1 MAIEIVYV
9 HKTTCDFPVRY
20 VKVYQRVAPKYGNFI
35 GFDIPIYGYI
45 NQTWIPQKLDG
56 QY

>member
-1 MAIEIVYV
+1 MAIEIVYF

>member
-1 MAIEIVYV
+1 MAIEIVYF

-35 GFDIPIYGYI
+35 GFDPS
-45 NQTWIPQKLDG
+45 PDG
-56 QY
+56 NNVMLGFG

>member
-1 MAIEIVYV
+1 MAIEIVYF

-35 GFDIPIYGYI
+35 GFDPSPYGYI
-45 NQTWIPQKLDG
+45 NQTWIHQKLDG
-56 QY
+56 Q